1 MTAPSVVPTLRHHTP
16 ENRPFDEFL
25 AASCE
30 SRAKQVTR
38 DPAGVR
44 GVTETRLSH
53 QPAVKPSD
61 LHFGMGQSTIP
72 SFGSAR

>member
-30 SRAKQVTR
+30 SRAN
-38 DPAGVR
+38 G
-44 GVTETRLSH
+44 ECRLSGLRLDPTLLR
-53 QPAVKPSD
+53 QPY
-61 LHFGMGQSTIP
+61 Q
-72 SFGSAR
+72 ARL